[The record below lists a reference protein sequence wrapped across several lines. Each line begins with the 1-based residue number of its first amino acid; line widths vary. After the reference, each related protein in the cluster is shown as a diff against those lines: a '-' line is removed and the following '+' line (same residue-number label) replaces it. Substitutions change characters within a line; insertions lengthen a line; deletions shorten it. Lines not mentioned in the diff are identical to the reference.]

1 MYSLFPLVDSNLA
14 SSSDSST
21 NSSLSSLCV
30 AALSSSSTTTTSTYA
45 NSTWGAGSSSL
56 SSSQGCGKVTV
67 GGTDLQDWPSLLH
80 EAKLNS
86 DETKGGAQE
95 QVYPSNN
102 NSSASWGERNI
113 QQKGE
118 DVGGGGSE
126 NTDNPSSSRSSPL
139 SSSSSLNECVHYS
152 GVWSSAS
159 SQLEAGQGSQ
169 AFYNSKVSHLLP
181 GSQENPVGGNSSLSS
196 ANFDPIVNPSS
207 WPLLVP
213 SEASTSTSDGLALH
227 PSTPST
233 SSFSAN
239 ATLVTTDSL
248 LSLNQ
253 TGVQLTH
260 ADDAV
265 EARSGKQQ
273 QNLESPGQ
281 PLGLDGE
288 VQGAGPNQEREMPT
302 IEGEGGDNLSCIST
316 SSDSTA
322 SWRPMPPVSTDL
334 TAGASQTDGWGGG
347 ETQGLEGNVWGFVDK
362 GDKTGWGNEAAGGSN
377 TTVVTQG
384 AWDGSGST
392 AEQSGTVGATTLGN
406 LAIGA
411 RMGEDGSSGSTCSA
425 GSVGIGDSLL
435 EDPASPKFAILT
447 KAWDNQKGI
456 GCETSAVGEWA
467 GQGGNPGAG
476 DSPSPNGGGSI
487 AGSSGGGNDSKPT
500 QEEGGLNTCCNS
512 KQTSSAEVALLG
524 MLNRS
529 DLDPRVLSNTG
540 WGQTQIRQNVA
551 WDLDSTRGEKDRN
564 QMSTSS
570 FSSATMGYPTHS
582 SSVSNDSSA
591 DTHNA
596 SPGSGD
602 DRGRD
607 VWDASQS
614 NFVPHITGNRG
625 PREDADITE
634 GKSAGGWGDP
644 PPDQPGR
651 GWVGEEQEWGE
662 RNRGGNLGDFG
673 KHGSGW
679 GDVPDDKRSRT
690 GGWQGNLEEG
700 GPQRGGW
707 GGGDAPGSKSQQE
720 WGSASLHTAA
730 TQIPNSQGASMKGPN
745 QQQQGQQPQGG
756 PMQGGWNSR
765 STFGGGGPAP
775 KSQNQSLGWTS
786 GPIPQVSGAG
796 GDSLEPSGW
805 EEPSPQSISRKMEI
819 DDGTSAWGD
828 PTCFNKNVNLWD
840 KNNATSKQSHSLQ
853 TQPPMLQQPP
863 RRQQGMHH
871 SRDSNPTNTGV
882 GEECLHIDI
891 YKTFYS
897 FNSFCSSCY

>member
-1 MYSLFPLVDSNLA
+1 MSLLFLLVDSNLA

-30 AALSSSSTTTTSTYA
+30 AALSLSSTTTSTYA

-56 SSSQGCGKVTV
+56 SSSQGRGKVTV
-67 GGTDLQDWPSLLH
+67 DGTDLRDWPSILC
-80 EAKLNS
+80 EAKLKS
-86 DETKGGAQE
+86 DETEGGAQE
-95 QVYPSNN
+95 QVNPSNN
-102 NSSASWGERNI
+102 NSSASWGEKNI

-118 DVGGGGSE
+118 DAGGGSE

-139 SSSSSLNECVHYS
+139 SSSSSLNECVQSS
-152 GVWSSAS
+152 GVWCSAS

-181 GSQENPVGGNSSLSS
+181 GSQENPIGGSSGLSS
-196 ANFDPIVNPSS
+196 ANFDPIVNPDS
-207 WPLLVP
+207 WPFLVP
-213 SEASTSTSDGLALH
+213 SEASTSTSDGLPLH

-233 SSFSAN
+233 SSFSAT
-239 ATLVTTDSL
+239 AALVTTDSL
-248 LSLNQ
+248 SSLIQ
-253 TGVQLTH
+253 TGVQLKHT
-260 ADDAV
+260 DTAV
-265 EARSGKQQ
+265 EARGGEQQ
-273 QNLESPGQ
+273 ENLESPGQ
-281 PLGLDGE
+281 DLGSDAE
-288 VQGAGPNQEREMPT
+288 AQGAGPNQEKEKPT
-302 IEGEGGDNLSCIST
+302 VEAECSDNLSCMST

-322 SWRPMPPVSTDL
+322 SWRPMPPVSSDL

-347 ETQGLEGNVWGFVDK
+347 ETQGLQGNVWGFVAK
-362 GDKTGWGNEAAGGSN
+362 GDQTAWGNEKAGGSN

-384 AWDGSGST
+384 AWDGSSST
-392 AEQSGTVGATTLGN
+392 ADRSGVVGGSSLSN

-411 RMGEDGSSGSTCSA
+411 RRGEDGSSGSTCS
-425 GSVGIGDSLL
+425 GDSVGIGDSNL
-435 EDPASPKFAILT
+435 EDPASPKFAIMT
-447 KAWDNQKGI
+447 KAWDNQKGME
-456 GCETSAVGEWA
+456 CENSAVGEWG
-467 GQGGNPGAG
+467 GQGGHPGAG

-487 AGSSGGGNDSKPT
+487 AGSSGGGSDSRPT
-500 QEEGGLNTCCNS
+500 QEEGDLNTRCNS

-524 MLNRS
+524 MLSRS

-551 WDLDSTRGEKDRN
+551 WDLDTTQRMTDKKG
-564 QMSTSS
+564 MSASS
-570 FSSATMGYPTHS
+570 FSSATMGIVPS
-582 SSVSNDSSA
+582 QSPGNDSP
-591 DTHNA
+591 A
-596 SPGSGD
+596 STQNTSLSSGD
-602 DRGRD
+602 DKVRD
-607 VWDASQS
+607 EWDASPS
-614 NFVPHITGNRG
+614 TFVSHISGNRG
-625 PREDADITE
+625 TREDADVTE
-634 GKSAGGWGDP
+634 GKSAGGWGELS
-644 PPDQPGR
+644 PDQPGK

-662 RNRGGNLGDFG
+662 RNRGGKWGDYS
-673 KHGSGW
+673 KHSGGW

-700 GPQRGGW
+700 GAQRGGW

-730 TQIPNSQGASMKGPN
+730 TPIPNSQVAPMKGPN

-765 STFGGGGPAP
+765 STFGGGGPTP

-828 PTCFNKNVNLWD
+828 PTCFTKNVNLWD

-853 TQPPMLQQPP
+853 AQPPMLQQPP

-871 SRDSNPTNTGV
+871 NRDSNPGNTGV
-882 GEECLHIDI
+882 GKLCLHAV
-891 YKTFYS
+891 YL
-897 FNSFCSSCY
+897 

>member
-1 MYSLFPLVDSNLA
+1 MD
-14 SSSDSST
+14 
-21 NSSLSSLCV
+21 
-30 AALSSSSTTTTSTYA
+30 
-45 NSTWGAGSSSL
+45 
-56 SSSQGCGKVTV
+56 
-67 GGTDLQDWPSLLH
+67 GTDLRDGPSILC

-118 DVGGGGSE
+118 DVGGGSE

-139 SSSSSLNECVHYS
+139 SSSSSLNECVQSS
-152 GVWSSAS
+152 GVWGSAS

-181 GSQENPVGGNSSLSS
+181 GSQENPVGGNSGLSS

-213 SEASTSTSDGLALH
+213 SEASASTSDGLPLH

-233 SSFSAN
+233 SSFSTTTA
-239 ATLVTTDSL
+239 LVTTDSL
-248 LSLNQ
+248 SSFNQ
-253 TGVQLTH
+253 TGVQLKHT
-260 ADDAV
+260 DTAV
-265 EARSGKQQ
+265 EARSGEQQ

-281 PLGLDGE
+281 DLGSDGE
-288 VQGAGPNQEREMPT
+288 SQGAGPNQEREMPT
-302 IEGEGGDNLSCIST
+302 VEGECSDNLSCIST
-316 SSDSTA
+316 SADPTA

-347 ETQGLEGNVWGFVDK
+347 ETQGLEENVWGFVSK
-362 GDKTGWGNEAAGGSN
+362 GDQTGWGNETAGGSN

-384 AWDGSGST
+384 AWDGSSST
-392 AEQSGTVGATTLGN
+392 AERSGTVGGTSLPN

-411 RMGEDGSSGSTCSA
+411 RRGEDGSSGSTCSG
-425 GSVGIGDSLL
+425 GSVGIGDSIL
-435 EDPASPKFAILT
+435 EDPASPKFAIMT
-447 KAWDNQKGI
+447 KAWDNQKGVE
-456 GCETSAVGEWA
+456 CENSAVGEWG
-467 GQGGNPGAG
+467 GQGGHPGGG

-487 AGSSGGGNDSKPT
+487 AGSSGGGNDSRPT
-500 QEEGGLNTCCNS
+500 QEEEGVNTRCNS

-551 WDLDSTRGEKDRN
+551 WDLDTTRGVTDRN
-564 QMSTSS
+564 EMGTSS
-570 FSSATMGYPTHS
+570 FSSATMGIATSQSPGYPTHS
-582 SSVSNDSSA
+582 SSVSNDSSTN
-591 DTHNA
+591 THNT
-596 SPGSGD
+596 SLNSGD
-602 DRGRD
+602 DRVRD

-614 NFVPHITGNRG
+614 TFVPHISVNRG
-625 PREDADITE
+625 PREDAEVTE
-634 GKSAGGWGDP
+634 GKSAGGWGDL
-644 PPDQPGR
+644 PPDQKGK

-662 RNRGGNLGDFG
+662 RNRGGSWGDFS
-673 KHGSGW
+673 KHSSGW

-700 GPQRGGW
+700 GAQRGGW
-707 GGGDAPGSKSQQE
+707 GGGDAPGSKSQE

-730 TQIPNSQGASMKGPN
+730 QIPNSQVAPMKGPN

-765 STFGGGGPAP
+765 STFGGGGPTP

-840 KNNATSKQSHSLQ
+840 KNSATSKQSHSLHS
-853 TQPPMLQQPP
+853 QPPLLQQPP

-871 SRDSNPTNTGV
+871 SRDSNPSNTGV
-882 GEECLHIDI
+882 G
-891 YKTFYS
+891 K
-897 FNSFCSSCY
+897 

>member
-1 MYSLFPLVDSNLA
+1 MYSLFPLVDSNLV

-30 AALSSSSTTTTSTYA
+30 AALSSSSTTTSTYA

-67 GGTDLQDWPSLLH
+67 DGTDLRDWPSILC

-95 QVYPSNN
+95 QEYPSNN

-118 DVGGGGSE
+118 DVGGGSE

-139 SSSSSLNECVHYS
+139 SSSSSLNECLQS
-152 GVWSSAS
+152 GGVWGSAS

-169 AFYNSKVSHLLP
+169 AFYNSKVSHFLP
-181 GSQENPVGGNSSLSS
+181 GSQENPLGGNSGLSS

-207 WPLLVP
+207 WPLLVS
-213 SEASTSTSDGLALH
+213 SEASTSTSDGLPLR
-227 PSTPST
+227 PSTPSI
-233 SSFSAN
+233 SSFSAT
-239 ATLVTTDSL
+239 ASLVTTDSL
-248 LSLNQ
+248 SSLNQ
-253 TGVQLTH
+253 TGVQLKHT
-260 ADDAV
+260 DTAV
-265 EARSGKQQ
+265 EARSGDQQ
-273 QNLESPGQ
+273 QNSESPGQ
-281 PLGLDGE
+281 DLGSDGE
-288 VQGAGPNQEREMPT
+288 AQGVGPNQEREMPT
-302 IEGEGGDNLSCIST
+302 GEGECSDNLSCIST

-322 SWRPMPPVSTDL
+322 SWRPMPPVSNDL

-347 ETQGLEGNVWGFVDK
+347 ETQGLEGNVWGFVGK
-362 GDKTGWGNEAAGGSN
+362 GDQTGWGNETAGGSN

-384 AWDGSGST
+384 AWDGSSST
-392 AEQSGTVGATTLGN
+392 AEQSGTVGGSSLSN

-411 RMGEDGSSGSTCSA
+411 RRGEDGSSGSTCSG
-425 GSVGIGDSLL
+425 GSVGTGDSIL
-435 EDPASPKFAILT
+435 EDPASPKFAIMT
-447 KAWDNQKGI
+447 KAWDNQKGM
-456 GCETSAVGEWA
+456 ESENSTVGEW
-467 GQGGNPGAG
+467 GGHGGHPGGG

-487 AGSSGGGNDSKPT
+487 AGSSGGGNDSRPT
-500 QEEGGLNTCCNS
+500 QEEAGLNTRCNS

-524 MLNRS
+524 MLKRS

-551 WDLDSTRGEKDRN
+551 WDLDTTRGVTDRN
-564 QMSTSS
+564 QLSTSS
-570 FSSATMGYPTHS
+570 FSSATMGIVTS
-582 SSVSNDSSA
+582 QSNDSSTN
-591 DTHNA
+591 THNT
-596 SPGSGD
+596 SLNSGD
-602 DRGRD
+602 DRVRD

-614 NFVPHITGNRG
+614 TFVPHISGNRG
-625 PREDADITE
+625 TREDAEVTE
-634 GKSAGGWGDP
+634 GKSAGGWGDL
-644 PPDQPGR
+644 PPDQPGK

-662 RNRGGNLGDFG
+662 RNRGGNWGDFS

-679 GDVPDDKRSRT
+679 GDVTDDKRSRA
-690 GGWQGNLEEG
+690 GGWQGHLEEG
-700 GPQRGGW
+700 GAQRGGW

-730 TQIPNSQGASMKGPN
+730 TQIPNSQVAPMKGPN

-765 STFGGGGPAP
+765 SNFGGGGPTP

-796 GDSLEPSGW
+796 CDSLEPSGW

-853 TQPPMLQQPP
+853 AQPPMLQQPP

-871 SRDSNPTNTGV
+871 NRDSNPSNAGV
-882 GEECLHIDI
+882 G
-891 YKTFYS
+891 K
-897 FNSFCSSCY
+897 

>member
-30 AALSSSSTTTTSTYA
+30 AALSSSSSTTSTYA

-67 GGTDLQDWPSLLH
+67 DGTDLRDWPSILC

-113 QQKGE
+113 QQKEE
-118 DVGGGGSE
+118 DVGGGSE
-126 NTDNPSSSRSSPL
+126 NMDNPSSSRSSPL
-139 SSSSSLNECVHYS
+139 SSSSSLNECVQSS
-152 GVWSSAS
+152 GVWGSAS

-169 AFYNSKVSHLLP
+169 AFYNSKVSHILP
-181 GSQENPVGGNSSLSS
+181 GSQENPVVGNSSLSS
-196 ANFDPIVNPSS
+196 ANFDPTVNPSS

-213 SEASTSTSDGLALH
+213 SEASASDGLPLH
-227 PSTPST
+227 PSTPSS
-233 SSFSAN
+233 SSFSAT
-239 ATLVTTDSL
+239 AALVTTDSL
-248 LSLNQ
+248 SSLNQ
-253 TGVQLTH
+253 TSVQLKHT
-260 ADDAV
+260 DTAV
-265 EARSGKQQ
+265 AARSGEEQ

-281 PLGLDGE
+281 DLGSDAE
-288 VQGAGPNQEREMPT
+288 AQGAAPNQEREMPT
-302 IEGEGGDNLSCIST
+302 VEGECSDNLSRISI

-334 TAGASQTDGWGGG
+334 TAGASHTDGWGGG
-347 ETQGLEGNVWGFVDK
+347 ETQGLERNVWGFVGK
-362 GDKTGWGNEAAGGSN
+362 GDQTGWGNETVGGSN

-384 AWDGSGST
+384 AWDGSSST
-392 AEQSGTVGATTLGN
+392 AERSGTVGATSLGN
-406 LAIGA
+406 LALGA
-411 RMGEDGSSGSTCSA
+411 RRGEDGSSGSTCSG
-425 GSVGIGDSLL
+425 GSVGIGDSIS
-435 EDPASPKFAILT
+435 EDPASPKFAITT
-447 KAWDNQKGI
+447 KAWDNQKGME
-456 GCETSAVGEWA
+456 CESSEVGEWG
-467 GQGGNPGAG
+467 GQGGHPGGG
-476 DSPSPNGGGSI
+476 DSPSPNGGGSN
-487 AGSSGGGNDSKPT
+487 AGSSGGGNDSRPA

-551 WDLDSTRGEKDRN
+551 WDLDTTRGVTDRN
-564 QMSTSS
+564 EMSTSS
-570 FSSATMGYPTHS
+570 FSSATMGIVTSQSPSYPTHS

-591 DTHNA
+591 NTHNT
-596 SPGSGD
+596 SLNSGD
-602 DRGRD
+602 DRVRD

-614 NFVPHITGNRG
+614 TFVPHISENRG
-625 PREDADITE
+625 TREDADIAE
-634 GKSAGGWGDP
+634 GKSAGGWGDL
-644 PPDQPGR
+644 PPDQPGK
-651 GWVGEEQEWGE
+651 GWVGEEPEWGE
-662 RNRGGNLGDFG
+662 RNRGGNWGDFS
-673 KHGSGW
+673 KHSSGW
-679 GDVPDDKRSRT
+679 GDVADDKRSRT

-700 GPQRGGW
+700 GAQRGGW

-720 WGSASLHTAA
+720 WGSASLQTAA
-730 TQIPNSQGASMKGPN
+730 TQIPNSQVAPMKGPN

-756 PMQGGWNSR
+756 SMQGGWNSR
-765 STFGGGGPAP
+765 STFGGGGPTQ

-840 KNNATSKQSHSLQ
+840 KNNATSKPSHSLQ
-853 TQPPMLQQPP
+853 AQPPMLQQPP
-863 RRQQGMHH
+863 RRQHGIHH
-871 SRDSNPTNTGV
+871 SRDSNPSNTGV
-882 GEECLHIDI
+882 G
-891 YKTFYS
+891 K
-897 FNSFCSSCY
+897 